1 MRKYLDCLKY
11 FDFYYCSELKM
22 LPKLSIKEILKY
34 EEPYKMALLF
44 FYGYSS
50 MYKKYEFVD
59 LNRYINK
66 WVNLFLFLI
75 YFEKIKEIKYL
86 VSKGINIHN
95 FKYIYNAYLI
105 AVYNENIRLMKYLES
120 IGINIHRK
128 SYYEENAYLIATLT
142 RNIRLLKYFEKK
154 GVDIYSRNTYGAN
167 YRENYME
174 TDLHNYK
181 NFAPYVFKNMNY
193 KLNRFKMCFIANN
206 IFGPRK
212 IDLI

>member
-1 MRKYLDCLKY
+1 MDKYRTYLKKC
-11 FDFYYCSELKM
+11 DFYYCSELKM

-50 MYKKYEFVD
+50 MYKKYELID
-59 LNRYINK
+59 LNRYINI
-66 WVNLFLFLI
+66 WSDINLYLFLI
-75 YFEKIKEIKYL
+75 YCGNIKEIKYL

-120 IGINIHRK
+120 IGVNIHKK
-128 SYYEENAYLIATLT
+128 SYGEENAYLIATLC
-142 RNIRLLKYFEKK
+142 RNIKLMKHLEKK
-154 GVDIYSRNTYGAN
+154 GVDIYSRDTYG
-167 YRENYME
+167 ENYME
-174 TDLHNYK
+174 KYWKKYNK
-181 NFAPYVFKNMNY
+181 FGIYVFKNMNY
-193 KLNRFKMCFIANN
+193 KLNRFKMCFI
-206 IFGPRK
+206 GPPHK